1 MKLAKKVVSLVSAG
15 AVVLLMATST
25 FAAGITAE
33 EQAIL
38 DQAAAAAA
46 ELGVPETNATY
57 QSYYAQAEKYLTDND
72 MTADEITAATTALS
86 EAKTAA
92 AAEMEAAG
100 VTSVLDLPSDTLS
113 SLTSTVAAQ
122 AETTLQ
128 AAGINVAISAD
139 GTVTLT
145 TEDGTTVASTAAVIK
160 QTGSDMTA
168 TVCVV
173 VAVIGAIA
181 ACVIVAKKKDL
192 FATEA

>member
-1 MKLAKKVVSLVSAG
+1 M
-15 AVVLLMATST
+15 
-25 FAAGITAE
+25 
-33 EQAIL
+33 
-38 DQAAAAAA
+38 
-46 ELGVPETNATY
+46 
-57 QSYYAQAEKYLTDND
+57 
-72 MTADEITAATTALS
+72 
-86 EAKTAA
+86 
-92 AAEMEAAG
+92 
-100 VTSVLDLPSDTLS
+100 
-113 SLTSTVAAQ
+113 
-122 AETTLQ
+122 Q